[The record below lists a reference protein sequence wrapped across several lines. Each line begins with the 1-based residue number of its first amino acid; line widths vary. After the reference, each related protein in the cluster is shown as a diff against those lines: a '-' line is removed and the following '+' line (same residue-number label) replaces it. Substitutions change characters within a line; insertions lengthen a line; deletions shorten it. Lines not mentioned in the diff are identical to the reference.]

1 MQTAISRI
9 RQTLSLVIGFGL
21 LATMAAAQVAEPTAA
36 GLWQK
41 LEDGKPAGWFLVV
54 DRDGIFEGAIV
65 KTFPK
70 PGEDPNPICSKCTDD
85 RKNAPWVGI
94 SLIRDMKRDGL

>member
-9 RQTLSLVIGFGL
+9 RHTLLLVIGFGL

-41 LEDGKPAGWFLVV
+41 LEDGKSVGWFLVV
-54 DRDGIFEGAIV
+54 DRGGIFEGAI
-65 KTFPK
+65 
-70 PGEDPNPICSKCTDD
+70 
-85 RKNAPWVGI
+85 A
-94 SLIRDMKRDGL
+94 